1 MSLLNNKYFF
11 VVGDEEA
18 KIQLIN
24 IENKKE
30 FKKFDI
36 PDENIFIIKKINLYK
51 LGDCL
56 ITKDKNNLIKLWLIK
71 NK

>member
-11 VVGDEEA
+11 AVGYEEA

-36 PDENIFIIKKINLYK
+36 PDENIFLIKKINLYK

>member
-11 VVGDEEA
+11 AVGYEEA

-36 PDENIFIIKKINLYK
+36 PDENIFIIKKINHYK

-56 ITKDKNNLIKLWLIK
+56 ITKDKYNLIKLWLIK

>member
-11 VVGDEEA
+11 AVGDEKA